1 MRMFLDPLQFAY
13 QPHLGVDDAVI
24 YLLQRA
30 HMHLDGGGGTVRI
43 TFFDFS
49 SAFYNI
55 QPLLL
60 GEKLQVM
67 GVDDTM
73 ISWITDYLTGRPQF
87 VRLGSVLSDVVVS
100 DTGAPQGTV
109 ISPFLF
115 TLYTADFQHNSESCH
130 LQKFSDD
137 SAVVGCIREGEEG
150 EYRTLVDS
158 FVEWSE
164 QNHLRLNVDKT
175 REMVIDFRR
184 KKMPSQP
191 LRIRGEVVEEVED
204 YKYLGVVIDN
214 RLDWKSNTEA
224 VYKKEM
230 SRLYF
235 LRKLRSFNVCSKMLE
250 MMMMMIMMIFVLFVC
265 LSNSSQAI

>member
-1 MRMFLDPLQFAY
+1 
-13 QPHLGVDDAVI
+13 
-24 YLLQRA
+24 
-30 HMHLDGGGGTVRI
+30 
-43 TFFDFS
+43 
-49 SAFYNI
+49 
-55 QPLLL
+55 
-60 GEKLQVM
+60 M
-67 GVDDTM
+67 GVDDTL

-87 VRLGSVLSDVVVS
+87 VRLGSVLSDAVVS
-100 DTGAPQGTV
+100 DTGAPQGTK
-109 ISPFLF
+109 
-115 TLYTADFQHNSESCH
+115 SCH

-137 SAVVGCIREGEEG
+137 SAVVGCMREGEEG

-191 LRIRGEVVEEVED
+191 LRIRGEVVED
-204 YKYLGVVIDN
+204 YKYLGMVIDN